1 VHGNILGNAGAITS
15 VLRVPWR
22 RQPRATPPNGWRCL
36 RLGAI
41 ITHPCWVARL
51 LGVHI
56 TQAATLIISG
66 NTATGIEN
74 LEVNGSFY
82 NVEFVFDSAINVYG
96 SPRVFDFKNET
107 DADAAVE
114 AVIAALNGESAVTGV
129 GPQSSPSFL
138 IGYSERT
145 IFGFPFTN
153 SWQGR
158 YIGSWVNTEFDTDEA
173 DDNKTYADFTVA
185 SDPPPPP
192 GADVIS
198 LTAGDVTGDG
208 RAEIIA
214 LRTNGIWYWDEAEQE
229 FTQMTT
235 ETTTG
240 DIAAGDFNGD
250 GLADVAS
257 IWVDGIWYQDGAT
270 LEWTKVE
277 STVPNFLTAG
287 DVTGDGRAEII
298 ATFGDGIGTWY
309 WDPTTTDWTRVKP
322 PR

>member
-1 VHGNILGNAGAITS
+1 MKTKKNS
-15 VLRVPWR
+15 VKM
-22 RQPRATPPNGWRCL
+22 TM
-36 RLGAI
+36 AI
-41 ITHPCWVARL
+41 IGTLLL
-51 LGVHI
+51 LGVSSA
-56 TQAATLIISG
+56 QAATVIFSG
-66 NTATGIEN
+66 DTATGIED
-74 LEVNGSFY
+74 LDVNGVSY
-82 NVEFVFDSAINVYG
+82 NVEFVFNSAINVYG
-96 SPRVFDFKNET
+96 NPRVFDFNSSN
-107 DADAAVE
+107 DAITAVE
-114 AVIAALNGESAVTGV
+114 AVIAALSGEPAVTGV
-129 GPQSSPSFL
+129 GPQSSQSFR
-138 IGYSERT
+138 IGYSESE
-145 IFGFPFTN
+145 IFGFSLIN

-158 YIGSWVNTEFDTDEA
+158 YLGSFWGDPNIEKDGA
-173 DDNKTYADFTVA
+173 DDVRSYADFTVA
-185 SDPPPPP
+185 SGQPPP

-235 ETTTG
+235 DTTTG

-277 STVPNFLTAG
+277 STVPDFLTAG

-309 WDPTTTDWTRVKP
+309 WDPTTTDWTWVKP
-322 PR
+322 PTGR